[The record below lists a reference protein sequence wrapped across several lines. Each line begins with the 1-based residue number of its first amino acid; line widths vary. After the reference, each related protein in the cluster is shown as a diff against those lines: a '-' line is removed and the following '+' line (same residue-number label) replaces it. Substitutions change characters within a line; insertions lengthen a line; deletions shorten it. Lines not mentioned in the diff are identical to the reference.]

1 MQIPASRWW
10 TDTPAVLRAALVS
23 FPPRFSVWS
32 QPILSSAFSNLLFF
46 FLRLN
51 LCRLFSSKFISLVSL
66 ETFYSAYFFIVFLSP
81 VLFLFFLVSPNVF
94 IYFFFFLSVSHS
106 VVGFLQIFSVS
117 FLFLLFFRFSLLHRL
132 NASALILLC
141 NWILCYF
148 LRLPTI
154 INA

>member
-94 IYFFFFLSVSHS
+94 IYFFSSFPFHILSLDSFKSFQCPFCFFY
-106 VVGFLQIFSVS
+106 FSV
-117 FLFLLFFRFSLLHRL
+117 FLFCIVSMHQH
-132 NASALILLC
+132 
-141 NWILCYF
+141 
-148 LRLPTI
+148 
-154 INA
+154 